1 MRNRQQSV
9 ILCSAC
15 VVFMFVFWGEIV
27 LAASTRAQLIED
39 IQQQILT
46 LRQEFKL
53 QIEKSG
59 EAQHTIV
66 EKLQEKIANL
76 LSTQETVYSSQPE
89 VAQKVQQ
96 LQTLLEAYAVQMDT
110 LEQNTDAM
118 EMTMQSTLD
127 QVEQQFSQIKKQGIR
142 RPRPVT
148 AAPAPPQEG
157 TIPEFAPGQFFRGVY
172 RIFME
177 GDYETAI
184 AGFQKFLIDFP
195 SSPLAGAAQ
204 YWIAEAFVRRGEYDR
219 ALQEYD
225 RLIQAYP
232 SNDKIPDA
240 YYGIGIAMSRLGRSE
255 EAKAQFRYVVDHFAG
270 TLAAQKA
277 QSRLQE

>member
-9 ILCSAC
+9 LLYSVC
-15 VVFMFVFWGEIV
+15 VVFVSVLWGEIA
-27 LAASTRAQLIED
+27 LASARTQLMED

-46 LRQEFKL
+46 LRKEFKL
-53 QIEKSG
+53 QMERS
-59 EAQHTIV
+59 EDAQHAIA
-66 EKLQEKIANL
+66 EKLQDKITNL
-76 LSTQETVYSSQPE
+76 LSTQESIYSSQPE
-89 VAQKVQQ
+89 VAQKIQQ
-96 LQTLLEAYAVQMDT
+96 LQTLLDAYAVQMDS
-110 LEQNTDAM
+110 LEHITDAM
-118 EMTMQSTLD
+118 EMTMQNTLD
-127 QVEQQFSQIKKQGIR
+127 QIEQRFSQIKKQGIR

-148 AAPAPPQEG
+148 AAPTPPQEG

-172 RIFME
+172 RIFMD

-184 AGFQKFLIDFP
+184 AGFQKFLTDFP

-204 YWIAEAFVRRGEYDR
+204 YWIAEAFVRQEEYDR

-225 RLIQAYP
+225 RLIKTYP

-240 YYGIGIAMSRLGRSE
+240 YYGIGIVLMRLGRPE
-255 EAKAQFRYVVDHFAG
+255 EAKTQFRYVLDHFSG

-277 QSRLQE
+277 QNRLQE

>member
-9 ILCSAC
+9 LLYSAC
-15 VVFMFVFWGEIV
+15 FVLVLVFWEETA
-27 LAASTRAQLIED
+27 LAASAHAQLMED

-46 LRQEFKL
+46 LRKEFNL
-53 QIEKSG
+53 QMERSE
-59 EAQHTIV
+59 EAQDAIA
-66 EKLQEKIANL
+66 EKLQDKITNL
-76 LSTQETVYSSQPE
+76 LSTQESIYSSQPG
-89 VAQKVQQ
+89 VAQKIQQ
-96 LQTLLEAYAVQMDT
+96 LQTLLDAYAVQMDN

-118 EMTMQSTLD
+118 EMTMHSTLD
-127 QVEQQFSQIKKQGIR
+127 QIEQQFSQIKKQGIR

-148 AAPAPPQEG
+148 AAPIPPQEG

-184 AGFQKFLIDFP
+184 AGFQKFLTDFP
-195 SSPLAGAAQ
+195 GSPLAGAAQ
-204 YWIAEAFVRRGEYDR
+204 YWIAEAFVRREEYDL

-225 RLIQAYP
+225 RLIKTYP
-232 SNDKIPDA
+232 SSDKIPDA
-240 YYGIGIAMSRLGRSE
+240 YYGIGIVLMRLGRSE
-255 EAKAQFRYVVDHFAG
+255 EAKAQFRYVLDHFAG

-277 QSRLQE
+277 QNRLQE

>member
-9 ILCSAC
+9 LLYSVF
-15 VVFMFVFWGEIV
+15 VVFVSIFWGEIA
-27 LAASTRAQLIED
+27 LASARTQLMED
-39 IQQQILT
+39 IQQQILI

-53 QIEKSG
+53 QIEKS
-59 EAQHTIV
+59 EESQHAIA
-66 EKLQEKIANL
+66 EKLQDKITNL
-76 LSTQETVYSSQPE
+76 LSTQESIYSSQPE
-89 VAQKVQQ
+89 VAQKIQQ
-96 LQTLLEAYAVQMDT
+96 LQALLEAYAVQMDS
-110 LEQNTDAM
+110 LEHITEAM
-118 EMTMQSTLD
+118 DMTMHSTLD
-127 QVEQQFSQIKKQGIR
+127 QIEQQFSQIKKQGIR
-142 RPRPVT
+142 RPRPAAT
-148 AAPAPPQEG
+148 AAPLPPQEG

-225 RLIQAYP
+225 QLIKTYP

-240 YYGIGIAMSRLGRSE
+240 YYGIGMVLMRLGRSE
-255 EAKAQFRYVVDHFAG
+255 EAKTQFRYVLDHFAG

-277 QSRLQE
+277 QNRLQE